1 MALLIRSELAFP
13 GKQVVNDEVYNQL
26 FTMHGTIMLLLF
38 ATPLFFGFANVIM
51 PLQIGSPD
59 VAFPRL
65 NMFSYWLFLFGGL
78 IAASGFLTPQGAAD
92 FGWFAY
98 TPLSDSVRSPGV
110 GGDLWIM
117 GLWMAGLGTILGA
130 VNFITTII
138 CMRAPGMTM
147 FRMPLFVWNTLVT
160 SLLVLIAFP
169 VLAGALLSLEADRQ
183 LGAHVFDAAHGGA
196 ILWQH
201 LFWFFGHPE
210 VYIIALPFFG
220 IVTEILPV
228 FSRKPLF
235 GYVGLVG
242 ATLGIAILS
251 VAVWAHHMFVTGA
264 VDLPFFSGMT
274 FLIAVPTGV
283 KFFNWIGTM
292 WGGSLSFDTPML
304 WSIGFL
310 TTFLFGGLTGI
321 ILASPPLDFH
331 VSDSY
336 FVVAHFHY
344 VVFGTVVFAMFAGF
358 YFWWPKMTG
367 RMLDER
373 LGKLHFWLL
382 FVGFHLTFLVQHW
395 LGVEGMPRRYAD
407 YLPDD
412 GFTTL
417 NQVSTIGAFLLGAST
432 LPFFYNVWISRRAP
446 LVETDDPWGW
456 GRSLEWATSSP
467 AAAPQLRDHPAD
479 PLRVAGL
486 RPAPPGDRRSRAR
499 RERGRSRRRVRRRPG
514 HGRSGRAGARA
525 HVTTKPR
532 RWCPMKAEA
541 WVFAICTIFLVLV
554 TPAYWL
560 ITAASDRGGDWTG
573 TSALTMTTLLTLMV
587 TVYLGFHA
595 KKMDPR
601 PEDRKDGEI
610 ADGAGEL
617 GFFPPYSWWPLW
629 CGATLGVMV
638 FATGDGRRGGC
649 SSSGPCWVRSL
660 CAAGSSSSTGAS
672 TRTDPPAAL
681 RG

>member
-1 MALLIRSELAFP
+1 VTATVARSAEVTARRPLGQMLVRVMTTTDHKLIGNLYFITAMAWFMAGGVMALLIRSELAYP
-13 GKQVVNDEVYNQL
+13 GSQVVNEELYNQL

-38 ATPLFFGFANVIM
+38 ATPLFFAFGNAIM
-51 PLQIGSPD
+51 PLQIGAPD

-65 NMFSYWLFLFGGL
+65 NMFSYWLYLFGGL
-78 IAASGFLTPQGAAD
+78 IVGAGFLTPGGAAS

-98 TPLSDSVRSPGV
+98 TPLSDSVNSPGV

-147 FRMPLFVWNTLVT
+147 FRMPLFTWNVLITAI
-160 SLLVLIAFP
+160 LVLIAFP
-169 VLAGALLSLEADRQ
+169 ILAGALLSLEADRQ
-183 LGAHVFDAAHGGA
+183 LGAHVFDTSTGGA

-220 IVTEILPV
+220 IITEILPV
-228 FSRKPLF
+228 FSRKPIF

-242 ATLGIAILS
+242 ATLAIAILS

-264 VDLPFFSGMT
+264 VNLPFFSGMT

-292 WGGSLSFDTPML
+292 WGGSVRMDTPML

-344 VVFGTVVFAMFAGF
+344 TVFGTVVFAMFAGF
-358 YFWWPKMTG
+358 YFWWPKLTG

-373 LGKLHFWLL
+373 LGKIHFWLL
-382 FVGFHLTFLVQHW
+382 FIGFHVTFLIQHW

-407 YLPDD
+407 YLPSDNWE
-412 GFTTL
+412 L
-417 NQVSTIGAFLLGAST
+417 MNQISTIGAFVLASSM
-432 LPFFYNVWISRRAP
+432 LPFFYNVYVSRKSP
-446 LVETDDPWGW
+446 LVNTDDPWGW
-456 GRSLEWATSSP
+456 GRSLEWATSCPPPRHNFHTIPRIRSESP
-467 AAAPQLRDHPAD
+467 AFDLHHPEIAAIEMYENPAEAD
-479 PLRVAGL
+479 GSIAD
-486 RPAPPGDRRSRAR
+486 APETA
-499 RERGRSRRRVRRRPG
+499 
-514 HGRSGRAGARA
+514 GRAE
-525 HVTTKPR
+525 HL
-532 RWCPMKAEA
+532 EEQ
-541 WVFAICTIFLVLV
+541 
-554 TPAYWL
+554 
-560 ITAASDRGGDWTG
+560 
-573 TSALTMTTLLTLMV
+573 
-587 TVYLGFHA
+587 
-595 KKMDPR
+595 MDK
-601 PEDRKDGEI
+601 KDGD
-610 ADGAGEL
+610 A
-617 GFFPPYSWWPLW
+617 
-629 CGATLGVMV
+629 
-638 FATGDGRRGGC
+638 
-649 SSSGPCWVRSL
+649 
-660 CAAGSSSSTGAS
+660 
-672 TRTDPPAAL
+672 
-681 RG
+681 